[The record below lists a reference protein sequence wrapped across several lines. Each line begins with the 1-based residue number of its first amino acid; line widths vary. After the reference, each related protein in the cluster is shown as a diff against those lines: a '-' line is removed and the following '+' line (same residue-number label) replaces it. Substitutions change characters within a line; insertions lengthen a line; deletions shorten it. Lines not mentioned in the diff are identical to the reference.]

1 MKNYFPNI
9 KGDAFGGITA
19 GIVALAIAFGVSSG
33 LGPTAGLNGAIF
45 IRLHDI
51 FIKHIK
57 DPLFFGST
65 SNFQVLSLQIP
76 ETAKTVIM
84 RLGIMQ
90 YMDQSGLYAMEDM
103 LMDLKK
109 KNIDVLFSNLQEQPR
124 YMMEKIDIIPIFIP
138 KEHIFDSFDTCV
150 NWVKQNIIDN
160 Q

>member
-103 LMDLKK
+103 LLDLKSK
-109 KNIDVLFSNLQEQPR
+109 EVEVLFVGLQEQPK
-124 YMMEKIDIIPIFIP
+124 YMMERIDIIPDFIP
-138 KEHIFDSFDTCV
+138 REHIFDHFDDCV
-150 NWVKQNIIDN
+150 EWIKENVEDKY
-160 Q
+160 